1 MTWDTSDVRRR
12 RLLQL
17 TAATPLLAASVRS
30 SRAAR
35 VVAGPFED
43 PPGVLVAGPDGGT
56 LSRWAAAMAPPL
68 GRALP
73 SPAVREITV
82 GGVDGVTGANQ
93 FDSRAAPDGGTVLLV
108 PGEAA
113 LAWLVGDPRAQ
124 FDVSRWLPVLAG
136 ATPSVLAGR
145 AALKPGQIVR
155 LAAAGPAGCDLPAL
169 LALELLGMRCEPVFG
184 MNEQASLAA
193 FSAGDTDVLL
203 LRGAG
208 VPARLAALPDGRPL
222 FTFGALGDDGQI
234 IRDPLLPDVP
244 TLEEAPGFDRESPL
258 REAWCA
264 SAAAGQ
270 LAFALILPQLTP
282 AAMVALWRRAA
293 SAAAG
298 APEMQAMAA
307 ASFTR
312 PLATQS
318 ATAGVARVAADM
330 QGLLELRR
338 WLGERYGWHP
348 A

>member
-1 MTWDTSDVRRR
+1 MTGETSDVRRR
-12 RLLQL
+12 RLLRL
-17 TAATPLLAASVRS
+17 AAAAPLLAAPCRTAF
-30 SRAAR
+30 AAR
-35 VVAGPFED
+35 AAGPFED

-73 SPAVREITV
+73 SSAMHETTV

-93 FDSRAAPDGGTVLLV
+93 FDSRAAPDGETVLLV

-124 FDVSRWLPVLAG
+124 FDVSGWLPVLAG
-136 ATPSVLAGR
+136 ATPSVVAGR
-145 AALKPGQIVR
+145 AALRPGQTVR
-155 LAAAGPAGCDLPAL
+155 FAAAGPAGCDLPAL
-169 LALELLGMRCEPVFG
+169 LALELLGVRCEPMFG
-184 MNEQASLAA
+184 MSEQASLAA
-193 FSAGDTDVLL
+193 FSAGDADVLL

-222 FTFGALGDDGQI
+222 FTFGALDDGDQI
-234 IRDPLLPDVP
+234 VRDPLLPDVP
-244 TLEEAPGFDRESPL
+244 TLEEAPGFDRASPL

-264 SAAAGQ
+264 SAAASQ
-270 LAFALILPQLTP
+270 LAFALILPKLTP
-282 AAMVALWRRAA
+282 PAMVALWRRAA
-293 SAAAG
+293 RAAAG

-338 WLGERYGWHP
+338 WLWERYGWRP